1 MRTMP
6 VVILMVGTGSLHSR
20 MTGPVRFMSV
30 VSVIGLIELGIKIG
44 ISSACYNLFQ
54 FSIRLEA
61 ATQVYSCLYDIDA
74 GIDIVKQSPKV
85 YLLFRFLA

>member
-6 VVILMVGTGSLHSR
+6 VLILISGTGSLHSR
-20 MTGPVRFMSV
+20 MTGPVTFISM

-44 ISSACYNLFQ
+44 ISRACYNLFQ

-74 GIDIVKQSPKV
+74 RIYIVKHSLKV
-85 YLLFRFLA
+85 